1 MHNSFLR
8 TITRLGLTIAIIT
21 LTGCTKNLKYQASPL
36 SPLTSSRARTTK
48 TKNNVTINAKRLTR
62 KEKMHYFNREDIG
75 ADVVQLSIKNDSN
88 IPWVLSQDCIDLPLV
103 DSKIVSQKLQ
113 ASIGKSVA
121 MILIPF
127 VGLPLSIIHGISS
140 HEANERIK
148 EDIEEKALP
157 LDLVVGP
164 RQQKDALI
172 FVKKEAFGIDKSR
185 SYGREWRKF
194 DVILSDANNKT
205 NTMPIELTI

>member
-1 MHNSFLR
+1 MYTVIRS
-8 TITRLGLTIAIIT
+8 LGVVIVAASLTI

-36 SPLTSSRARTTK
+36 SPLTAQRARTTK
-48 TKNNVTINAKRLTR
+48 TKNNVTISAKRLNK
-62 KEKMHYFNREDIG
+62 KERMHYFNRENVG
-75 ADVVQLSIKNDSN
+75 AEVVQLSIKNNGDT
-88 IPWVLSQDCIDLPLV
+88 PWVLSQDCIDLPLV

-121 MILIPF
+121 MVLIPI

-148 EDIEEKALP
+148 EDIEDKAMP

-164 RQQKDALI
+164 KQQKDALV
-172 FVKKEAFGIDKSR
+172 FVKKEAFKIDKGR
-185 SYGREWRKF
+185 SFGKEWRKF
-194 DVILSDANNKT
+194 DVILSDANNKA
-205 NTMPIELTI
+205 NTMPIELTV